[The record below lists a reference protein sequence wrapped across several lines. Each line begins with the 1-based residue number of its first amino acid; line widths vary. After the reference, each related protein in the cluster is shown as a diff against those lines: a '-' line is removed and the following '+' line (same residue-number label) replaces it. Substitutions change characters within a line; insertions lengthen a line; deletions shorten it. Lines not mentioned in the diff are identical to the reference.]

1 VDQSPNVVPSRYTRS
16 SHIGRLLATG
26 REEPYTKQ
34 NHGHCMCSPA
44 IVSKGTICIRLS
56 FGYQVYYQPAPL
68 GQIGRSAHTGAGDLA
83 YRLNTVRSAYDL
95 AYDCQT
101 TRYAADM
108 PYPDTVM
115 LYCVIWHTD
124 VQTSRAGM
132 SDIDTGE
139 SPVSWHQHQN
149 NADP

>member
-1 VDQSPNVVPSRYTRS
+1 VKSWRGENVGALRYS
-16 SHIGRLLATG
+16 
-26 REEPYTKQ
+26 
-34 NHGHCMCSPA
+34 CF
-44 IVSKGTICIRLS
+44 RLS
-56 FGYQVYYQPAPL
+56 FGYPVYYRPAPV

-95 AYDCQT
+95 AYDCHT
-101 TRYAADM
+101 TPYAAGM

-124 VQTSRAGM
+124 VQTGRASM
-132 SDIDTGE
+132 
-139 SPVSWHQHQN
+139 SPVSWHQRQN